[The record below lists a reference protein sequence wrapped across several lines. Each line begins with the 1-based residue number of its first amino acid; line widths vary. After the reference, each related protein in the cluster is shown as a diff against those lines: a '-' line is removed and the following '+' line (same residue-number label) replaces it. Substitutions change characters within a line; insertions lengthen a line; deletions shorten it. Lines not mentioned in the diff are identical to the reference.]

1 MKHLVIGYSILSALL
16 ITIGFLVGNII
27 ISIIFY
33 FFALLVV
40 IVALKE
46 FRDYLFRK
54 EDTLYA
60 AFYTTS
66 INNNVNPNKEYDIE
80 ELREIYSYLN
90 ISDRKILEL
99 FDRFKE
105 YHNKPKLSRRNKRKF
120 VRNELKKLK

>member
-1 MKHLVIGYSILSALL
+1 MKHLVIGYSILSSLL

-40 IVALKE
+40 VVALKE
-46 FRDYLFRK
+46 LRDYLFRK

-105 YHNKPKLSRRNKRKF
+105 YQNKPKLSRRNKRKF